1 MADLG
6 LIAYPL
12 LCNLGEIGL
21 QNRRNYSA
29 ISPNLLGKTACFG
42 FASDSFRRPNRPL
55 LPDYR

>member
-29 ISPNLLGKTACFG
+29 KSPKLVNKMGDF
-42 FASDSFRRPNRPL
+42 
-55 LPDYR
+55 DYR